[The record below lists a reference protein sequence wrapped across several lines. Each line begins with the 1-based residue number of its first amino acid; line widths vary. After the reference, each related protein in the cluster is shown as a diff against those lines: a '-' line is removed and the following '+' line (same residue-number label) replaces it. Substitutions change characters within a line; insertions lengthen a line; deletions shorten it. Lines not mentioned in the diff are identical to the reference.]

1 MRSSLAASLA
11 LVAVQ
16 AHAQDCQPIRFA
28 PGDNGALIEGVLPP
42 KDPFVAV
49 EPSCFSLDVRA
60 GQRVIVAVEGDDNA
74 VATISGAGDARQAFD
89 FLAPSNFLEILLFQL
104 FPSPSEAPYA
114 LTVQVD

>member
-1 MRSSLAASLA
+1 MKSRLAAGLA

-28 PGDNGALIEGVLPP
+28 PGDNGALIEGVLPS
-42 KDPFVAV
+42 KDPSVAA
-49 EPSCFSLDVRA
+49 EPFCFSLEVRA
-60 GQRVIVAVEGDDNA
+60 GQRVIVAVEGDENA
-74 VATISGAGDARQAFD
+74 VATISGAGDARKAFD
-89 FLAPSNFLEILLFQL
+89 FPAPSDHLEILLFQL